1 MLNEKKAKRVAP
13 IAATVVGIVLVCL
26 LWVLVGA
33 KPNPSDNADSPL
45 LGQPAPAVVTT
56 TLEDKPFDL
65 SRRKGSWVVFNFFNS
80 TCVPCRIEHPLLLT
94 FVQNQLSTDNP
105 AEMYTVINDDND
117 SAVLAFFAENKGDWQ
132 KIRDNDGSIAVAFGV
147 AKVPETWIIDP
158 NGYVRL
164 RIAGQLSEGLLDEQ
178 MSILKVQFGS

>member
-1 MLNEKKAKRVAP
+1 MLSEKKTKPVAP

-65 SRRKGSWVVFNFFNS
+65 ARRKGSWVVFNFFNS

-94 FVQNQLSTDNP
+94 FAQNQLLTDNP
-105 AEMYTVINDDND
+105 AEMYTVVNDDND
-117 SAVLAFFAENKGDWQ
+117 SAVLAFFAEYKGDW
-132 KIRDNDGSIAVAFGV
+132 
-147 AKVPETWIIDP
+147 
-158 NGYVRL
+158 
-164 RIAGQLSEGLLDEQ
+164 
-178 MSILKVQFGS
+178 

>member
-1 MLNEKKAKRVAP
+1 MLSEKKAKRVAP

-80 TCVPCRIEHPLLLT
+80 TCVPCRIEHPELLT
-94 FVQNQLSTDNP
+94 FAQNQLSTDNP
-105 AEMYTVINDDND
+105 AEIYTVINDDDD

-132 KIRDNDGSIAVAFGV
+132 KIRDNDGAIAVAFGV
-147 AKVPETWIIDP
+147 AKVPETWIVDP

>member
-1 MLNEKKAKRVAP
+1 MLNKKKAKPVAP
-13 IAATVVGIVLVCL
+13 IAATVVGVVLLGL

-65 SRRKGSWVVFNFFNS
+65 SRRKGSWVVLNFFNS

-94 FVQNQLSTDNP
+94 FAQNQLSTDNP
-105 AEMYTVINDDND
+105 AEIYTVINDDDD

-132 KIRDNDGSIAVAFGV
+132 KIRDIDGTIAVAFGV
-147 AKVPETWIIDP
+147 AKVPETWIVDP

-178 MSILKVQFGS
+178 MSMLKVQFGS